1 MNVLNDIDIP
11 VEDMKEL
18 FKLFITFEDMKKRGG
33 NLAILAGKTEY
44 DIDMII
50 HMMLYIFFG

>member
-1 MNVLNDIDIP
+1 MDVLNDIDIH

-18 FKLFITFEDMKKRGG
+18 FKLFITFEDMKKQGG
-33 NLAILAGKTEY
+33 NLAIVAGKTEY

-50 HMMLYIFFG
+50 DKMNAKLS